1 MSASRPDLVSWYALL
16 SLEGEPLLRAAYP
29 YLLGREIDSEGLA
42 HHLQRLRAGEDK
54 LELLAGLR
62 DSAEGRVHGAP
73 VAGLRAARLRRR
85 CRQLPLLGGLLRRC
99 PAAQRQQREAAR
111 HLALYERLESHIQR
125 QEQRH
130 RVLTAEQQ
138 VLAARQATP
147 DPALAELRERLRLA
161 ENLNQELRARLT
173 ALESAPRSARPQSV
187 DLVDASVPTVETAEA
202 PASNLPSGTVPDSFY
217 LAFEDRFRGS
227 AETINARL
235 SYYLPTIAANPALA
249 KGLPLVDIGCG
260 RGEWLAL
267 LPPEVQRLGIDLNA
281 TNVELCRARGLPA
294 EHTDAIAWLA
304 AQPAGSIGA
313 VSAFHVIEHL
323 GFERLNQLLDVC
335 LHALAPGGMILFET
349 PNPENIVTSA
359 NYFWTDPTHIHPL
372 PPAFTEF
379 LVQFKGYAQV
389 EIHKINAVEPEHR
402 LHEDSEVA
410 RHCDRWF
417 YGPQDYAV
425 IALRP

>member
-1 MSASRPDLVSWYALL
+1 MSASRPELAPWYALL
-16 SLEGEPLLRAAYP
+16 NLEGEALLRAAYP
-29 YLLGREIDSEGLA
+29 YLLGREIDPEGLA

-62 DSAEGRVHGAP
+62 DSAEGRAHGAP
-73 VAGLRAARLRRR
+73 VAGLRGARLRRR
-85 CRQLPLLGGLLRRC
+85 CRQLPVLGSLLRRC
-99 PAAQRQQREAAR
+99 PNAQRQQRDAAR
-111 HLALYERLESHIQR
+111 HLALHERLEAHIQR
-125 QEQRH
+125 HEQH
-130 RVLTAEQQ
+130 YRVLSAEQQ
-138 VLAARQATP
+138 VLGARQATP

-173 ALESAPRSARPQSV
+173 ALESAPRAAASQPLQVPASQTPAT
-187 DLVDASVPTVETAEA
+187 DAAAA

-249 KGLPLVDIGCG
+249 RGLPLVDIGCG

-267 LPPEVQRLGIDLNA
+267 LPPEVERLGIDLNA

-335 LHALAPGGMILFET
+335 LHALAPGGLILFET

-389 EIHKINAVEPEHR
+389 EIHKVNAVEPEHR

-410 RHCDRWF
+410 RHCNRWF

-425 IALRP
+425 IAQRP